1 MQDSYSVRVIRDI
14 YAVFKCNKNMISSV
28 FNNNVFDEITFVT
41 LQLLKLHNVLITY
54 PFWD

>member
-14 YAVFKCNKNMISSV
+14 YVVFKCNKNMISSV
-28 FNNNVFDEITFVT
+28 INNNVFDEITFVT